1 MSFWVAGVTVDN
13 QTAVTV
19 QSLLDTQSLSGEGLP
34 GATVVVSRP
43 QSKHFYCDMRICVHR
58 NNADVTDVQQLTR
71 VVRQKYLGFNRYS
84 TSVR

>member
-43 QSKHFYCDMRICVHR
+43 QSKHFYCDMRI
-58 NNADVTDVQQLTR
+58 
-71 VVRQKYLGFNRYS
+71 
-84 TSVR
+84 